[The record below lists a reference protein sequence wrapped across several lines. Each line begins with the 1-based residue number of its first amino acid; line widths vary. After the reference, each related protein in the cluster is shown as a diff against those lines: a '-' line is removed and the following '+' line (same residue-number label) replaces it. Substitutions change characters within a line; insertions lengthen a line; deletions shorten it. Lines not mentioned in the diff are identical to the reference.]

1 MYPTLF
7 RIGDFEVTSFGALVA
22 LGALVGLWIFRRE
35 LRLSGFPDNA
45 SDAGFAGI
53 FGGMLGAK
61 LLWVSEHL
69 DEGGFF
75 DLLLSRGGMSWFG
88 GFAGGLLAGIILIW
102 WRRLPLIPVLAAAT
116 PGLAIGHAIG
126 RVGCLLVGD
135 DYGRPTDLPW
145 GIAFPQ
151 GLPPTDVPV
160 HPTMMYEAVLLLP
173 LAWML
178 IRMRRRQT
186 PPARVLGF
194 YLMAAGLIRFAIEF
208 LRINERVAGPLSVAH
223 IAALLAIAAGVALRL
238 TRAPAAARSAGSSA
252 RSPRQ

>member
-22 LGALVGLWIFRRE
+22 LGALVGLWLFRRE
-35 LRLSGFPDNA
+35 LRLSGFPEHA
-45 SDAGFAGI
+45 SDAGLAGI

-69 DEGGFF
+69 DEANFLE
-75 DLLLSRGGMSWFG
+75 LLLSRGGMSWFG
-88 GFAGGLLAGIILIW
+88 GFAGGLLAGIIVIRLKG
-102 WRRLPLIPVLAAAT
+102 LPLIRVLAAAT

-145 GIAFPQ
+145 GIAFPE
-151 GLPPTDVPV
+151 GLPPTEVPV
-160 HPTMMYEAVLLLP
+160 HPTMMYEAFLLVP
-173 LAWML
+173 LAWVL
-178 IRMRRRQT
+178 IRMRRRDT
-186 PPARVLGF
+186 PPSTVLGF
-194 YLMAAGLIRFAIEF
+194 YLAAAGTIRFVIEF

-223 IAALLAIAAGVALRL
+223 IAALLAVAAGAAMLL
-238 TRAPAAARSAGSSA
+238 TRAPAGARSA
-252 RSPRQ
+252 RS

>member
-22 LGALVGLWIFRRE
+22 IGALVGLWIFRRE
-35 LRLSGFPDNA
+35 LRFSGFPDNA
-45 SDAGFAGI
+45 SDAGLAGI

-75 DLLLSRGGMSWFG
+75 ELLLSRGGMSWFG
-88 GFAGGLLAGIILIW
+88 GFAGGLLAGILLIRM
-102 WRRLPLIPVLAAAT
+102 RRLPLVPVLAAAT
-116 PGLAIGHAIG
+116 PALAIGHAIG

-135 DYGRPTDLPW
+135 DYGTPTDLPW
-145 GIAFPQ
+145 GVAFPQ

-160 HPTMMYEAVLLLP
+160 HPTMMYEAILLVP
-173 LAWML
+173 LAWLL
-178 IRMRRRQT
+178 IRMRRRKA
-186 PPARVLGF
+186 PPSVVLGF
-194 YLMAAGLIRFAIEF
+194 YLAAAGAIRFAIEF

-223 IAALLAIAAGVALRL
+223 IAALVAVAVGGALL
-238 TRAPAAARSAGSSA
+238 LMRAPAGARSA
-252 RSPRQ
+252 RS

>member
-22 LGALVGLWIFRRE
+22 IGALVGLWIFRRE
-35 LRLSGFPDNA
+35 LRFSGFPDNA
-45 SDAGFAGI
+45 SDAGLAGI

-75 DLLLSRGGMSWFG
+75 ELLLSRGGMSWFG
-88 GFAGGLLAGIILIW
+88 GFGGGLLAGILLIRM
-102 WRRLPLIPVLAAAT
+102 RRLPLLPVLAAAT
-116 PGLAIGHAIG
+116 PALAIGHAIG

-135 DYGRPTDLPW
+135 DYGTPTDLPW
-145 GIAFPQ
+145 GVAFPQ

-160 HPTMMYEAVLLLP
+160 HPTMMYEAILLVP
-173 LAWML
+173 LAWL
-178 IRMRRRQT
+178 LVRMRRRKA
-186 PPARVLGF
+186 PAAVVLGF
-194 YLMAAGLIRFAIEF
+194 YLAAAGAIRFAIEF

-223 IAALLAIAAGVALRL
+223 IAALAAVAAGGALL
-238 TRAPAAARSAGSSA
+238 LMRAPAGARAARS
-252 RSPRQ
+252 